1 MSIDQTPD
9 EGTMDALQ
17 SLRKNNL
24 AWLFVSL
31 FMLAGC
37 YLLLEARS
45 AGFQYLPWL
54 VLPFAGTAALWRF
67 LGSRLPHNT
76 RIEDDKLL
84 PRFGLGNSIS
94 IFRGIELILL
104 TGFLFIPSQDGWTAW
119 LPALL
124 YTSADILDILDG
136 YFARVR
142 AEVTQL
148 GGELEQLLDGA
159 GLLIA
164 TLLAVHYGTLSWWF
178 LPFGAAR
185 YLFLAGIWIRERR
198 ELRVYPLAESRS
210 RRPIAGLT
218 MGFMTVMLW
227 PIVEPPASTLAGAI
241 FLVPFGAS
249 FLRDWLV
256 VSGTIDPR
264 SQRYRQ
270 IRLMLE
276 TVLLRYGPVAMRTF
290 LGFLLAWGAGLSLQ
304 DPTAGVDA
312 FRMAGFPIPGVLF
325 PLFAIIELAAVPL
338 LVLGIAGRFTAFVL
352 LFPIGLTIIQLGLTA
367 MRSGLLV
374 ADLLTLM
381 LGTGRYSLWEPSHA
395 IFGRR
400 LGGPE

>member
-1 MSIDQTPD
+1 M
-9 EGTMDALQ
+9 
-17 SLRKNNL
+17 
-24 AWLFVSL
+24 
-31 FMLAGC
+31 
-37 YLLLEARS
+37 
-45 AGFQYLPWL
+45 
-54 VLPFAGTAALWRF
+54 AALWRF
-67 LGSRLPHNT
+67 LGSRLAHNT
-76 RIEDDKLL
+76 RVEDGKLL

-94 IFRGIELILL
+94 IFRGFELILL
-104 TGFLFIPSQDGWTAW
+104 TGFLFIPAPDGWTAW

-148 GGELEQLLDGA
+148 GGELEQLMDGA

-198 ELRVYPLAESRS
+198 ALRVYPLAESRS
-210 RRPIAGLT
+210 RRPIAGMT

-227 PIVEPPASTLAGAI
+227 PIVKPPASTLAGAI
-241 FLVPFGAS
+241 FLIPFGAS

-256 VSGTIDPR
+256 VSGTIDPC
-264 SQRYRQ
+264 SQRYLQ
-270 IRLMLE
+270 IRGTLE
-276 TVLLRYGPVAMRTF
+276 SVLLRYGPVAMRTL
-290 LGFLLAWGAGLSLQ
+290 LGLLLAWDVWLIFQNPA
-304 DPTAGVDA
+304 AGVAA
-312 FRMAGFPIPGVLF
+312 FRMAGFPIPGVLV
-325 PLFAIIELAAVPL
+325 PLFAIIELAAIPL

-352 LFPIGLTIIQLGLTA
+352 LFPIGLTTIQLGLTA
-367 MRSGLLV
+367 LRSSLLV
-374 ADLLTLM
+374 TDLLTLM
-381 LGTGRYSLWEPSHA
+381 LGTGRYSLWEPSRA

-400 LGGPE
+400 LGSPK